1 MSDILLTSI
10 TVSIIAISV
19 IFLVLTILIYF
30 IRALVYFIPYKEPSK
45 PAPKAQPAAAQ
56 LSQVDE
62 HIPVISA
69 VMASYLGPSSDKL
82 QIVNIQPR

>member
-30 IRALVYFIPYKEPSK
+30 IRALVYLLPYEEPSK
-45 PAPKAQPAAAQ
+45 PAPRAQPAAVP

-62 HIPVISA
+62 HIPVIGA
-69 VMASYLGPSSDKL
+69 VMASYLGPSADKL
-82 QIVNIQPR
+82 QIVDIQPR